1 MRNWKLTLKLIG
13 ILLFIEAA
21 LLFACMCVSWFYR
34 EDVMPFVWSIL
45 VAVGIG
51 SIFTLLGV
59 NSAKSIGRRDGYFV
73 VSVTWIVFSFIG
85 MLPFLFEGCIKDVA
99 SAFLETMSGFTST
112 GATVIDDLSKVPNGI
127 IFWRSMTQW
136 IGGLG
141 IIFFTIAVLPA
152 FGVGEVKLFAAESVG
167 PISQKVHPRISIAAK
182 WIWSVNMLLTLGSF
196 ISLLLCGM
204 GVFDAVNISM
214 ATVST
219 GGFAPT
225 SILLHDAYNS
235 RAVEYVITF
244 FMFASGINFTLLYY
258 TILRGQVKSFFRDA
272 ELRCYMIIVSATVAV
287 CTIVLHF
294 ISGRGLEEAFRASAF
309 TVVSLQTTTGFATY
323 DYTLWPEML
332 VPVLLIVMVCGGCSG
347 STSGAF
353 KCIRLSM
360 IARILKNEFTRIL
373 HPQAVLPV
381 KINNSVVSSSVR
393 QTLLAF
399 TSIYAISIVAG
410 ILVLCFC
417 GVQFYESVG
426 LSITSLGNVGPGIG
440 YFGPSHT
447 FSVLPP
453 VAKWT
458 CSFLMLIGRLEIFPI
473 ILIFTRSYWKKS

>member
-21 LLFACMCVSWFYR
+21 LLFSCMCVSVFYH
-34 EDVMPFVWSIL
+34 EDVMPFVWTIL
-45 VAVGIG
+45 IAVGVG
-51 SIFTLLGV
+51 GIFQLLGLH
-59 NSAKSIGRRDGYFV
+59 SGKSIGRRDGYFV
-73 VSVTWIVFSFIG
+73 VSVTWVVFSFIG
-85 MLPFLFEGCIKDVA
+85 MLPFLFDGCIKDAA
-99 SAFLETMSGFTST
+99 SGFLETMSGFTST
-112 GATVIDDLSKVPNGI
+112 GSTVIDDLSTVPHGI

-136 IGGLG
+136 IGGFG

-152 FGVGEVKLFAAESVG
+152 FGVGEIKLFAAESVG

-182 WIWSVNMLLTLGSF
+182 WIWSVDMLLTLGC
-196 ISLLLCGM
+196 IIALLMCGM
-204 GVFDAVNISM
+204 GVFDSVNIAM

-225 SILLHDAYNS
+225 SMLLHDAYKS
-235 RAVEYVITF
+235 SAVEYVITF

-258 TILRGQVKSFFRDA
+258 TILRGKIKNFFRDA
-272 ELRCYMIIVSATVAV
+272 ELRCYLIIVLACVAV
-287 CTIVLHF
+287 CTIVLYNKDWG
-294 ISGRGLEEAFRASAF
+294 IEEAFRASAF
-309 TVVSLQTTTGFATY
+309 TIVSLQTTTGFTTY
-323 DYTLWPEML
+323 DYTLWPDML
-332 VPVLLIVMVCGGCSG
+332 TPVLLLVMVCGGCSG

-381 KINNSVVSSSVR
+381 KINGNVISSSVR

-399 TSIYAISIVAG
+399 TSIYVISIVLG
-410 ILVLCFC
+410 ILVLCFS
-417 GVQFYESVG
+417 GVNFYESLG
-426 LSITSLGNVGPGIG
+426 LSISSLGNVGPGIG

-453 VAKWT
+453 LAKWT